1 MLLTR
6 ELHIIRAHHLHYL
19 SLLDHY
25 TKHITFIRNTPNP
38 AMDGLDEEDRLSSKK
53 LLNRE
58 CDNLMNEINRLNSE
72 LSTQERRLKNVMAL
86 VSYKTNYPCCTNLFF
101 FSIVVIRYLVAS
113 ISRTVNTCDK

>member
-6 ELHIIRAHHLHYL
+6 ELHVIRAHHLHYL

-25 TKHITFIRNTPNP
+25 TKHITFIKNTPNP
-38 AMDGLDEEDRLSSKK
+38 AMDGVDEADRLLNER

-58 CDNLMNEINRLNSE
+58 CDNLMNEIKRLNSE

-86 VSYKTNYPCCTNLFF
+86 VSY
-101 FSIVVIRYLVAS
+101 IYLSVYRS
-113 ISRTVNTCDK
+113 SSQSWL